1 MLQVFCITTPI
12 IVAEIILASA
22 SPRRLELLK
31 QIGIHPIVHPAR
43 INETRLDESP
53 DEYTKRIAL
62 EKAQKIAADLADD
75 MMIVLGA
82 DTTVVLDK
90 TTLGKPQNEADARA
104 MLNLISGRTHRVLSA
119 VVIVRGSRQ
128 AVRLSETE
136 VRFRAL
142 DATEIAAYWQTGE
155 PRDKAGGY
163 AIQGLGATFIEAIK
177 GSYSGVMG
185 LPLFETA
192 QLLKEFG
199 YDK

>member
-1 MLQVFCITTPI
+1 VLQVFCITTPI

-90 TTLGKPQNEADARA
+90 TTLGKPQNEADASA